1 MKQVKKTFIGFL
13 IGIGIYA
20 ILAEIVGIF
29 LSQDILSFTLGL
41 IFGVIVTILLFIHMA
56 DTLDKA
62 LDLPKKRAEN
72 YIRLQSF
79 LRMAFMLLALVLA
92 LFVEKLNFVAVV
104 IGLFGRKTGAL
115 LAPFF
120 LKKLYPDD
128 FVTKDK

>member
-20 ILAEIVGIF
+20 AIAEIAGII
-29 LSQDILSFTLGL
+29 LSGNILSFTLGL
-41 IFGVIVTILLFIHMA
+41 GFGVIVSILLFFHMA

-62 LDLPKKRAEN
+62 LDLPKKRAGN

-79 LRMAFMLLALVLA
+79 LRLALMLLALVIGML
-92 LFVEKLNFVAVV
+92 VNKLNFAAVV
-104 IGLFGRKTGAL
+104 IGLFGLKIGAL
-115 LAPFF
+115 LTPFF

-128 FVTKDK
+128 FVTEDK